1 MGCKGGEALQLV
13 LPLWRACRVLQ
24 VMKELLT
31 LQEQQVHCTIT
42 VCMDYC
48 FTDTHAALTTRR
60 PATVGWRPALCCASF
75 FSSSICGATGDVVRN
90 FNLSCVYLAVQVLS
104 LGHGTVSPQDE
115 EKCHWQVLFLQ
126 VSTLSQEY
134 RA

>member
-1 MGCKGGEALQLV
+1 MQLSQLEDLRQLGGD
-13 LPLWRACRVLQ
+13 LPCVAQ
-24 VMKELLT
+24 V
-31 LQEQQVHCTIT
+31 
-42 VCMDYC
+42 
-48 FTDTHAALTTRR
+48 
-60 PATVGWRPALCCASF
+60 F
-75 FSSSICGATGDVVRN
+75 FSSICGATGDVVRN